1 MKNCS
6 GISSDLERS
15 MNMTSRIMTFE
26 ECLRNAEV
34 IDLLDD
40 KRRVKM
46 FNLLTWNNDM
56 LSNFID
62 RLDKITFKEE
72 MEILIHEAK
81 ELQKNMKNFAEKFKK
96 SIEVVKRDELQYEQM
111 DDNLRNYLVSFAI
124 RCREQLKQENSEI
137 EAKMILENLKKRKEI
152 ND

>member
-1 MKNCS
+1 
-6 GISSDLERS
+6 
-15 MNMTSRIMTFE
+15 
-26 ECLRNAEV
+26 
-34 IDLLDD
+34 
-40 KRRVKM
+40 
-46 FNLLTWNNDM
+46 
-56 LSNFID
+56 
-62 RLDKITFKEE
+62 

-81 ELQKNMKNFAEKFKK
+81 ELQRNMKNFAEKFKK